1 MIGRGM
7 ASKRWGAVVTR
18 GSFVLALMAVPAAA
32 LAQPHG
38 NPLRS
43 TTAEHAHRHAWDILA
58 PVATGLPAAE
68 LGALLIAVGGLGL
81 AWALRR
87 HRRAWPVALA
97 VVVACGAFETSLHSV
112 HHLDDPDGAAKCA
125 VAAASAH
132 SDGVSAENRSIPAP
146 EIVLRGAAPVCPDAP
161 LLASPHGI
169 PDGRA
174 PPLRSS
180 T

>member
-1 MIGRGM
+1 M
-7 ASKRWGAVVTR
+7 VTR
-18 GSFVLALMAVPAAA
+18 GGFVLALMAVPAAA

-38 NPLRS
+38 NPPRS
-43 TTAEHAHRHAWDILA
+43 TTAGHSHHHAWDILA
-58 PVATGLPAAE
+58 SVATALPAAE
-68 LGALLIAVGGLGL
+68 LGALLLAVAGLGL

-87 HRRAWPVALA
+87 HRRGWPVALA

-146 EIVLRGAAPVCPDAP
+146 EIVLHGAAPACPDA
-161 LLASPHGI
+161 LFLVSPHGI

>member
-1 MIGRGM
+1 MMSPAMISR
-7 ASKRWGAVVTR
+7 RWGVLATR
-18 GSFVLALMAVPAAA
+18 GGLVLALMAAPTAA
-32 LAQPHG
+32 LAHAPS
-38 NPLRS
+38 NPLTS
-43 TTAEHAHRHAWDILA
+43 TTAGRAHHHAWDMLA
-58 PVATGLPAAE
+58 SVTTGVPPAG
-68 LGALLIAVGGLGL
+68 LGALLVALAGLGL

-97 VVVACGAFETSLHSV
+97 IVVASGAFETGLHGV
-112 HHLDDPDGAAKCA
+112 HHLADPEGAAKCA

-132 SDGVSAENRSIPAP
+132 SEGMSAESRPIPAP
-146 EIVLRGAAPVCPDAP
+146 EFALRGAVPAGQDA
-161 LLASPHGI
+161 LLLLSLHAL